1 MKDFRPG
8 DLRLRII
15 MLRQIIILLILV
27 LNLDISLQ
35 AQEIC
40 NNAVDDDQDGMID
53 LNDPDC
59 ICNQLL
65 PSSLIPNPS
74 FEERTCCPTK
84 NARLDCAVAW
94 IQASAPTTD
103 YVHTCGGYLGNSN
116 IGAVPP
122 LPFPDGQ
129 GGVGF
134 RDGQA
139 QIGPNYKEYVGACL
153 TDPMVPG
160 TKYRLDFFVG
170 FRNNIVG
177 STSLNMAI
185 FGSTRCADLPFGG
198 TSNTVGCP
206 ANTINY
212 KVIDEQRVSGSNEWV
227 NVVFEFVATEPW
239 SVIILGP
246 GCTANPF
253 YTYDPYFYLDR
264 LVLAESSVFGVPFD
278 RIEGRIC
285 EEGVTLTIEKRDGVT
300 YQWYKDGIAL
310 VGETNP
316 GIFIP
321 PNNNAEGMYLCI
333 LTNEAGCLYSLSYQ
347 LRLPPYYESVSA
359 SICEGE
365 NYAFG
370 QQILTES
377 GFYERLIEAK
387 DGCDS
392 IIQLDLK
399 VVPKTYADLF
409 DTFCKGDTW
418 AYHQFKTDVA
428 GEFLVTLVNAN
439 GCDSLVTV
447 NLEEIPPGT
456 GILLQDTIEL
466 NLGENVD
473 LIPISLDPAYSGLKW
488 SGPNGAWL
496 ADDPAVYDHIP
507 TRTGYYYLSGVDE
520 YGCPVS
526 DSILVMVRTNRYR
539 LTLPNVFSPNGD
551 HLNDRFEPVFP
562 GSVDLIKSMVIFD
575 RWGNQVFEANHILKG
590 DANRGWDGT
599 FRGQDAVPGV
609 YTYMVEVL
617 FIDGHENSYSGDVTL
632 LR

>member
-1 MKDFRPG
+1 
-8 DLRLRII
+8 
-15 MLRQIIILLILV
+15 MLRQIIILLIIFFC
-27 LNLDISLQ
+27 LDFTLQ

-40 NNAVDDDQDGMID
+40 NNALDDDQDGMID

-74 FEERTCCPTK
+74 FEEKTCCPTK
-84 NARLDCAVAW
+84 NAQLNCAVAW

-122 LPFPDGQ
+122 LPFPHGD

-139 QIGPNYKEYVGACL
+139 QIGSNYKEYTGACL
-153 TDPMVPG
+153 TSPMVPG

-170 FRNNIVG
+170 FRNNVVG
-177 STSLNMAI
+177 STSLNIAI

-198 TSNTVGCP
+198 TNNTFGCP
-206 ANTINY
+206 ANSAAF
-212 KVIDEQRVSGSNEWV
+212 KVIDEKRVSGSNEWV

-246 GCTANPF
+246 GCSANPF

-264 LVLAESSVFGVPFD
+264 LVLAESAVFGVPFD

-285 EEGVTLTIEKRDGVT
+285 EDGVTLTLEHRNGVT

-310 VGETNP
+310 PGETDP
-316 GIFIP
+316 YIFIAP
-321 PNNNAEGMYLCI
+321 KNDSEGMYLCI
-333 LTNEAGCLYSLSYQ
+333 LSNEAGCLYSQSYQ
-347 LRLPPYYESVSA
+347 LRLPPYYESISA

-370 QQILTES
+370 QQLLTQS

-392 IIQLDLK
+392 IIQLDLN
-399 VVPKTYADLF
+399 VIPNTHADLY
-409 DTFCKGDTW
+409 DTFCEGDSW
-418 AYHQFKTDVA
+418 SYHQFKTDIE
-428 GEFLVTLVNAN
+428 GEFLVKLVNAN

-447 NLEEIPPGT
+447 YLEEIPLGK
-456 GILLQDTIEL
+456 GIQLMDTIEL
-466 NLGENVD
+466 NLGEKVD
-473 LIPISLDPAYSGLKW
+473 LIPITLDPDYSAFMW
-488 SGPNGAWL
+488 SGPNGVWL
-496 ADDPAVYDHIP
+496 ADDPVVYDHTP
-507 TRTGYYYLSGVDE
+507 TRTGYYFLSGEDQ

-526 DSILVMVRTNRYR
+526 DSILVMVRTNHYR

-551 HLNDRFEPVFP
+551 HLNDRFEPAFP
-562 GSVDLIKSMVIFD
+562 AAVDLIKRMIIFD
-575 RWGNQVFEANHILKG
+575 RWGNVIFEANNILES
-590 DANRGWDGT
+590 DANWGWNGT
-599 FRGQDAVPGV
+599 FRRLDALEGV
-609 YTYMVEVL
+609 YTYLMEVL
-617 FIDGHENSYSGDVTL
+617 FIDGHENSYTGDITL